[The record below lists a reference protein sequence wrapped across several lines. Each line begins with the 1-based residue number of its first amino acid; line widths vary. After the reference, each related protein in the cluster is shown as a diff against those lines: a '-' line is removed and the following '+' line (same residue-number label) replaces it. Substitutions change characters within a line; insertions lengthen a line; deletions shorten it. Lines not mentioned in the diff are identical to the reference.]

1 MEPPSVL
8 TLTRNTPNAMGLCKT
23 RTGWRRMAADGA
35 YEAGGKMRMEKKL
48 RWKDAEGISFR
59 VEKVG
64 NGGCKMRI

>member
-1 MEPPSVL
+1 
-8 TLTRNTPNAMGLCKT
+8 
-23 RTGWRRMAADGA
+23 MAADGA
-35 YEAGGKMRMEKKL
+35 DEAGGKMRMEKKL